1 MSTDARVDGA
11 LRLRAWALEVLA
23 SPGPPPPV
31 PPASPAAWDLFL
43 RVERVA
49 LPLSAP
55 LGSGAPTAGH
65 AEVLRR
71 ALLPEMQRTLSARAM
86 LKRIARVAAARGLEV
101 AVLKG
106 GVAVLRGGG
115 PDLVDVDVYASAP
128 QAAVLAEEV
137 DRMGYAEAGVPGAHA
152 LKLRAAE
159 DSIPVEI
166 HTRVPGTHGTPRE
179 RLRPAP
185 GYPPLRLLHPA
196 DHLWYVLHHATEQH
210 AERRGSLRDLLVLAD
225 ALDACAPG
233 ERAEVERW
241 VAEHERPELL
251 RRVLRMADAVAR
263 RTGAPDD
270 GFQLD
275 AAGRFLG
282 ALWQSRAPDS
292 VLVRLMVAHAVT
304 AVVAKRTGFPG
315 DLGRVTLDVPSG
327 YPLLAWM
334 RKRLPRMERAVR
346 LAIRRG
352 PEWALYPLG
361 VAAARAARRAVER
374 VRAE

>member
-1 MSTDARVDGA
+1 MSATLDGA
-11 LRLRAWALEVLA
+11 LRLRGWALEVLA
-23 SPGPPPPV
+23 APGAPPPV
-31 PPASPAAWDLFL
+31 PPAEPEAWDLFL

-49 LPLSAP
+49 LPLSGLLKA
-55 LGSGAPTAGH
+55 GVPTPEH

-71 ALLPEMQRTLSARAM
+71 ALLPEMQRALSARAM

-106 GVAVLRGGG
+106 AVAVLRRGA
-115 PDLVDVDVYASAP
+115 PDLADVDVLATP
-128 QAAVLAEEV
+128 DDAAVLAEEV

-166 HTRVPGTHGTPRE
+166 HTTLPGTHGTPRQ
-179 RLRPAP
+179 RPAAEL
-185 GYPPLRLLHPA
+185 PPLRLLHPA

-225 ALDACAPG
+225 ALDACAPD
-233 ERAEVERW
+233 EREEVERW
-241 VAEHERPELL
+241 VADHERPELL

-270 GFQLD
+270 AFRLD
-275 AAGRFLG
+275 AAGRFVT
-282 ALWQSRAPDS
+282 ALWQRRAPPS
-292 VLVRLMVAHAVT
+292 IVVRLMLAHAV
-304 AVVAKRTGFPG
+304 AAEVARRTGFPG
-315 DLGRVTLDVPSG
+315 DLGGATLDAPSG

-334 RKRLPRMERAVR
+334 RKRLPRVERGVR
-346 LAIRRG
+346 LAIRHG

-361 VAAARAARRAVER
+361 AAAARAAQRAVER
-374 VRAE
+374 VRAA